1 LSEQE
6 FTGERRGA
14 DGVGRVYWI
23 RNAEGEE
30 LTFICDGHSLLISNK
45 GQKVF
50 SEISAKEF
58 VELFKLNE
66 MVTVKYVEKN
76 GKKLVNSIGP
86 AAIAK

>member
-1 LSEQE
+1 
-6 FTGERRGA
+6 
-14 DGVGRVYWI
+14 
-23 RNAEGEE
+23 
-30 LTFICDGHSLLISNK
+30 
-45 GQKVF
+45 VF